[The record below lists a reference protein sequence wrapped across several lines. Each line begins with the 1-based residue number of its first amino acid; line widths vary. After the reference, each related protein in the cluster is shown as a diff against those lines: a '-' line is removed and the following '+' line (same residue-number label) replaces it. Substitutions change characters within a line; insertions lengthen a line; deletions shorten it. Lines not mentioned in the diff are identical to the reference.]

1 MYEIGG
7 NSSRSPFSTSLRM
20 IAIEKKCLSLRPESL
35 LSCHMEDRKIIKN
48 EILLHVK
55 DTFANQKL
63 IFALELTDEEYAH
76 FNELNELYDNP
87 WVLEEDP
94 LAAKLREIASEQGDL
109 TGVNCGE
116 WELCGWEV
124 AYEGW
129 NASLKEFE

>member
-1 MYEIGG
+1 
-7 NSSRSPFSTSLRM
+7 
-20 IAIEKKCLSLRPESL
+20 
-35 LSCHMEDRKIIKN
+35 MEDRKIIKN

-76 FNELNELYDNP
+76 FNQLNELYDNP

>member
-1 MYEIGG
+1 
-7 NSSRSPFSTSLRM
+7 
-20 IAIEKKCLSLRPESL
+20 
-35 LSCHMEDRKIIKN
+35 MEDRKIIKN

-94 LAAKLREIASEQGDL
+94 LAAKLRDIASEQGDL

>member
-1 MYEIGG
+1 
-7 NSSRSPFSTSLRM
+7 
-20 IAIEKKCLSLRPESL
+20 
-35 LSCHMEDRKIIKN
+35 MEDRKIIKN
-48 EILLHVK
+48 KILLHVK

>member
-1 MYEIGG
+1 
-7 NSSRSPFSTSLRM
+7 
-20 IAIEKKCLSLRPESL
+20 
-35 LSCHMEDRKIIKN
+35 MEERKQNKN
-48 EILLHVK
+48 EVLLRVK
-55 DTFANQKL
+55 DNFADRE
-63 IFALELTDEEYAH
+63 IVFAFELTDEEFAH

-124 AYEGW
+124 AYDGW

>member
-1 MYEIGG
+1 
-7 NSSRSPFSTSLRM
+7 
-20 IAIEKKCLSLRPESL
+20 
-35 LSCHMEDRKIIKN
+35 MEERKIIQN